1 MIAIYIGFVREKH
14 GFTDNLYDIVLSYQN
29 SKFDKTHDVEYFT
42 RWHFNGHQSNS
53 LTIHINDRD
62 EEGVLII
69 DYDYHSDLYYDEE
82 IEFIHQ
88 HILSLLWHALD
99 NPNNLICKIEML
111 TESEKKKILYD
122 FNNTYAD
129 YPKDKTIHQ
138 LFEEQVERTPDNI
151 AVVFEDKHLTYKE
164 LNQKANS
171 LANTLRNKGVKPDEI
186 VGIMVPR
193 SLEMIIGIL
202 AILKAGGAYLP
213 IEPEY
218 PDDRVK
224 FILKDTGMKIILTD
238 DSNINRFVNYNS
250 INIKNTLNYVLN
262 TENPAN
268 VNISN
273 NLAYIIYVC

>member
-1 MIAIYIGFVREKH
+1 
-14 GFTDNLYDIVLSYQN
+14 
-29 SKFDKTHDVEYFT
+29 
-42 RWHFNGHQSNS
+42 
-53 LTIHINDRD
+53 
-62 EEGVLII
+62 
-69 DYDYHSDLYYDEE
+69 
-82 IEFIHQ
+82 
-88 HILSLLWHALD
+88 
-99 NPNNLICKIEML
+99 
-111 TESEKKKILYD
+111 
-122 FNNTYAD
+122 
-129 YPKDKTIHQ
+129 
-138 LFEEQVERTPDNI
+138 
-151 AVVFEDKHLTYKE
+151 
-164 LNQKANS
+164 
-171 LANTLRNKGVKPDEI
+171 
-186 VGIMVPR
+186 MVPR